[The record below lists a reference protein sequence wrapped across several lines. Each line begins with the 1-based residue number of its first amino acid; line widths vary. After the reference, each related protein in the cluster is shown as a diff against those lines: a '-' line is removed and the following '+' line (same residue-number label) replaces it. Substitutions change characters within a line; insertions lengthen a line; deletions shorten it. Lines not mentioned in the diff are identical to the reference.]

1 MDHANPEEGGA
12 LNMEEAAQGIE
23 GLLGEEDFEDEGSAE
38 ETETEETAEAED
50 EAEEEEADTDTEE
63 SEDVEDEPEPEE
75 EEPEPVD
82 WDALMDEEISFR
94 AADQDVT
101 VTLGEL
107 RKGYQRDADYRRKT
121 EQLSQDRQ
129 ALEQEIQTQRT
140 ELQQQFELNAAVIGQ
155 MRQLVIGDVNTQE
168 MNQLRQQNQAEWSAR
183 VTEINQREQGL
194 NELFNRVAGAMHQQR
209 EVFTAEQAKGLMD
222 YREAEAQ
229 KLSEAVPDWTDE
241 KAGELADYLTGS
253 GFSGDEVQSIM
264 DHRQIVIARKA
275 MLYDQLQKVEKQ
287 TKKKVA
293 TLPKTTKPGKPKPKA
308 QGRQRKINKTAAAH
322 KKTRTTESAAALIEN
337 LME

>member
-63 SEDVEDEPEPEE
+63 SELEDEPEPEE
-75 EEPEPVD
+75 DEPESVD

-129 ALEQEIQTQRT
+129 AQEQEFQARQGEI
-140 ELQQQFELNAAVIGQ
+140 QQQMELTNAVIGQ
-155 MRQLVIGDVNTQE
+155 VRQLVIGDMNTPE
-168 MNQLRQQNQAEWSAR
+168 MQQLRQQNPSEWSAR
-183 VTEINQREQGL
+183 VSEIQSREQGL